1 MRRISHSGSSP
12 VSNKD
17 QYHSSEG
24 KKVMDM
30 GGLNAYRIGKE
41 RFVDDITITRSGD
54 GEIHL
59 KGELSYNNVSAL
71 YRQTI
76 DLFKEEKDLRI
87 DFSGVT
93 RSDSAGVAL
102 LVEWLSEARDR
113 NQPIQF
119 INIPDQMLDVVRV
132 SSLERVL
139 PIS

>member
-1 MRRISHSGSSP
+1 
-12 VSNKD
+12 
-17 QYHSSEG
+17 
-24 KKVMDM
+24 M
-30 GGLNAYRIGKE
+30 GAFEAYQIWKE
-41 RFVDDITITRSGD
+41 RFVDDIKITRSGD